1 MKQNS
6 GRNILSRP
14 LTFLLIMTRKQSNLV
29 NATNQKSKGW
39 MIAQNS
45 NGGVTDVLQPRKPTL
60 NKSPY
65 NPGKTLLS
73 GA

>member
-1 MKQNS
+1 
-6 GRNILSRP
+6 
-14 LTFLLIMTRKQSNLV
+14 
-29 NATNQKSKGW
+29 

-45 NGGVTDVLQPRKPTL
+45 NGGVAGVLQPCQQTL

-73 GA
+73 AA